1 MCTRG
6 SPREGTVGGTPP
18 EPDGTGGGAGE
29 DLSDLLE
36 QKQADKDERAEA
48 SFSPPQTAFW
58 YATGDSVRVLG
69 QLGGGHRMPPK
80 LVNVIAKQ
88 NKPRG
93 CPELALRSSR
103 WPPLSHPACF
113 PPRRLVPQP

>member
-48 SFSPPQTAFW
+48 S
-58 YATGDSVRVLG
+58 
-69 QLGGGHRMPPK
+69 
-80 LVNVIAKQ
+80 
-88 NKPRG
+88 
-93 CPELALRSSR
+93 
-103 WPPLSHPACF
+103 
-113 PPRRLVPQP
+113 